1 MKKFILFL
9 FLLFIPFLV
18 SAENELIL
26 KSVVPNYDTS
36 QQILV
41 NNPSGVED
49 FNLTL
54 TDKEQE
60 ISYYVT
66 IQNTS
71 DTNVKIDE
79 INLSNPDV
87 EYLEYSYSSLEVDN
101 IIEANS
107 SRIMLLTIKSND
119 IGELNDTNNFQLEL
133 KYSKTNLISGG
144 EINGGG
150 SSSNSPNNPNSGNNN
165 SGNNGN
171 NSNENGNDTDREED
185 VKNPNTYSDVVI
197 FFALLIS
204 GILLLYF
211 VKKKNKKTIIIILF
225 ILGTTLFNCVFADEV
240 VEQDSL
246 TITGLINFGKIP
258 NKTYTIEIDPNGGL
272 FNGVDVPYKALVL
285 YNTKIDLSDV
295 YREYFDFKYWTYN
308 DEIQYM
314 ESTISV
320 VEDIRLEAVWKEH
333 PTYALTINPNGG
345 LYENESTFEVRLHE
359 GERYELKDPVRTS
372 YLFVAWNENE
382 DEGYL
387 KDDVVTMGKKDI
399 EVSAEWIR
407 EEDIVAKI
415 PESNRYYQTIQ
426 RALVEV
432 KDGQTVVVLKDVD
445 ESFTNEKKVKLD
457 LNGHKVVGKLV
468 NKGDIVIDNGIIEN
482 TNGIAVSNTGIL
494 TLGVNDKNDDAKPNV
509 SQDSVAII
517 GTTVGIEQYGTFYF
531 YDGYIEGDVTING
544 SVHATPVDYAT
555 FVDHNGEKDCQKAY
569 LISQNNIDRAV
580 SKTIVNGEIYYF
592 NLQDSINTAKYS
604 GFDIYAV
611 RDFEA
616 AYKLT
621 IDKNV
626 TIVFDINGYN
636 ITTGTDVKNNGT
648 FIIRDTSD
656 EKGRIIPAITVVNN
670 GILNLNDATIETNDT
685 INVITN
691 NGIINATNSV
701 VKAKSG
707 YAIYNNDGTINA
719 DENTYFKANSYAF
732 YNNSSKEAKLTSGNY
747 EGIYNTKTLVIDGA
761 NVKMSK
767 TESLTGVYN
776 SGTLTINSGII
787 DVEIVQNGYAYVY
800 GIQNISVLNMNG
812 GEIKVTHT
820 CVNNVDC
827 SSYQKYAYGIYSNSS
842 NSSIL
847 TGLNKAKI
855 NSSGTGIYHYYG
867 TVNVEESNIISGSSG
882 IYSSFSNVNL
892 LNTDITSQTDAFY
905 CSLNNR
911 SSRSV
916 NIIGGTLT
924 AGNYGVYL
932 DGYYYTSSSV
942 YYVNAKIGDKDNK
955 TVINS
960 NSTGIYLNDYT
971 NTNILNADI
980 KSSNSNGVYL
990 YAETNTLTIGE
1001 NDLNIS
1007 QVSPLVM
1014 GETYG
1019 VNVNAGSLNFYDG
1032 LIKGKTNAIK
1042 GSVTAIPSASIVST
1056 NYEVIDNYEYES
1068 KFIQSQENFLE
1079 VNGVEYNSFDLAIR
1093 DIEQEGTI
1101 KVIKSVSVGSSITI
1115 PKEKNITVDL
1125 NGYTLNTSQ
1134 RFINYGTLIVKDSS
1148 VEQTGKIFNNR
1159 TNLFYNYSN
1168 MTIENGIYE
1177 AASSKYIFYNTG
1189 VDAILTI
1196 NNSKLKN
1203 SFSSVSYGIYNTA
1216 GTVEIN
1222 NTDLEVTS
1230 TGDDVYGIYNVGL
1243 FNVNNSNILVD
1254 TSVNSNHYSYG
1265 IFNLMTFNMNGGSI
1279 TSTRTCDATNCNSYK
1294 KYAYGIYSNT
1304 TNANVLSDIY
1314 KTTINSS
1321 GTGIYHYYGTIASD
1335 DSNIISD
1342 STGIYSSLSNVNLL
1356 NTDII
1361 SQTDAFY
1368 CSLNNRSSRSVN
1380 IIGGTLTAGNYGVYL
1395 DGYYYTSSSIY
1406 YVNAK
1411 IGDADN
1417 KTIINSQK
1425 TGIYLDEY
1433 SRITINNAEIISSEA
1448 NGIYS
1453 NSTTNTL
1460 TIGENNLSVE
1470 QDSPSIFGNTYG
1482 INVNVGTFNFYDGIV
1497 GGKINAF
1504 LGSVTSIPE
1513 ATVIKTIYKAIDDYD
1528 YECKYIDEQ
1537 DAFLEVDGVEYN
1549 SFDIAIRNIESE
1561 GTIKV
1566 IKTASVGSAAT
1577 IPNDKII
1584 TLDLNGFTLNTTQSI
1599 INNGTLIVK
1608 DSSTEKT
1615 GKIFNTKSNIFKNY
1629 SEMIIDNGFY
1639 ESSTNYYVISNSG
1652 VDANLIINNSII
1664 KNKYSGVSYGIYN
1677 NAGTVE
1683 MNNTDLEV
1691 SSTGDDAYGIY
1702 NVGLFNVNNS
1712 NIIVDTSVN
1721 SSYYAYGILNNL
1733 TLNMSESS
1741 VTATRTCDATNCNSY
1756 KKYAYGIYS
1765 NTTNANVLSDIY
1777 KTTIN
1782 SSGTGIYH
1790 YYGTIASD
1798 DSNII
1803 SDSTG
1808 IYSSLSNV
1816 NLLNTDIIS
1825 QTDAFYCSLN
1835 NRSSRSV
1842 NIIGGTLTAG
1852 NYGVYLDGY
1861 YYTSSSIYYVNA
1873 KIGDADN
1880 KTIINSQKT
1889 GIYLD
1894 EYSRITINN
1903 AEIISSEANGI
1914 YSNSTTNT
1922 LTLGEN
1928 NLTIKNDVPVII
1940 GETYGLNVN
1949 AGVVNFYD
1957 GILKGKTNAYK
1968 GAITTI
1974 PTDMKVASGTEIIN
1988 DYVFE
1993 IAYIS
1998 AVSDLFMNKT
2008 TGVKYKQ
2015 LTDAIS
2021 EANNGE
2027 KIVFLDN
2034 VQIYENISVDLSKD
2048 IIIDLDGYILNL
2060 GAHIFTNNGRLTIN
2074 NTSEKQSKIIKT
2086 GENSS
2091 FVNNGNLYI
2100 NSIDFDQFSSY
2111 YIFKNNANAN
2121 LNIENSNIDS
2131 VYGVNNLEGYLFLN
2145 NVNINATNTA
2155 ITNKG
2160 NMNIDSGTINGSTYA
2175 IYDNGVRES
2184 VVKNVSVISSGTAL
2198 YNTNLSVYNLE
2209 NVIIKGTL
2217 SNNNSLGKIS
2227 HSIGSVEGYIYNYGT
2242 INFTELDISGTT
2254 TKTSLWV
2261 MISNSGTMIVNDCTI
2276 ITTRTS
2282 NYSYETHSIHNYSN
2296 LELNNTMLTIGNLT
2310 TSGVDVGVFNEGGN
2324 VFLSDSAIKVNNVA
2338 TAYGVYNYNAS
2349 SKVVMESGSIIANNA
2364 TNSYGIY
2371 MKDGNVT
2378 IGVETEPSDPT
2389 YGTSRANVS
2398 ITDPSI
2404 TAVGTTKGIGVKKE
2418 KGYFNYYD
2426 GIITGSTNAK
2436 PDITSQVEYNYE
2448 VTFYKDSDTG
2458 YEYTILE
2465 YMK

>member
-1 MKKFILFL
+1 MKKFIFFL
-9 FLLFIPFLV
+9 FLLFIPFFV
-18 SAENELIL
+18 SAENELIV
-26 KSVVPNYDTS
+26 KSVVPNYDTN

-41 NNPSGVED
+41 NSPSGMED

-171 NSNENGNDTDREED
+171 NSNENGNNTDKEED

-211 VKKKNKKTIIIILF
+211 INKKKKKAIIIIIF
-225 ILGTTLFNCVFADEV
+225 ILGTTLFNCVLADEV

-308 DEIQYM
+308 EEIQYM
-314 ESTISV
+314 ENTIAV

-333 PTYALTINPNGG
+333 PTYALTINPSGG
-345 LYENESTFEVRLHE
+345 LYENESTVEIRLHE
-359 GERYELKDPVRTS
+359 GEKYELKDPVRTS

-494 TLGVNDKNDDAKPNV
+494 TLGVNDKNEDAKPNV
-509 SQDSVAII
+509 YQDSVAII

-621 IDKNV
+621 IDKDV

-670 GILNLNDATIETNDT
+670 GTLNLNDATLETNDT

-707 YAIYNNDGTINA
+707 YAVYNNDGTINA

-767 TESLTGVYN
+767 TDSLTGIYN
-776 SGTLTINSGII
+776 SGTLTINSGIV
-787 DVEIVQNGYAYVY
+787 DVEIVQNGYGYAY

-827 SSYQKYAYGIYSNSS
+827 SSYQKYAYGIYSSNTGNSNIKTNVS
-842 NSSIL
+842 NTSIVS
-847 TGLNKAKI
+847 TGEGI
-855 NSSGTGIYHYYG
+855 NHYYG
-867 TVNVEESNIISGSSG
+867 NVDVKNSEIETGSYGLCSRYNNI
-882 IYSSFSNVNL
+882 NL
-892 LNTDITSQTDAFY
+892 YNTDITS
-905 CSLNNR
+905 
-911 SSRSV
+911 SSNAIHMYSSSTSRTL
-916 NIIGGTLT
+916 NIIGGTIV
-924 AGNYGVYL
+924 ADNYGIYS
-932 DGYYYTSSSV
+932 DGEYYYGS
-942 YYVNAKIGDKDNK
+942 YYVTTNIGDVENK
-955 TVINS
+955 TIINS
-960 NSTGIYLNDYT
+960 RRTGIYLDEYNQVNIKNAEIISSEANGIYL
-971 NTNILNADI
+971 NTE
-980 KSSNSNGVYL
+980 SNTV
-990 YAETNTLTIGE
+990 TLGE
-1001 NDLNIS
+1001 NNL
-1007 QVSPLVM
+1007 LVDNNSLIII

-1019 VNVNAGSLNFYDG
+1019 ININAGSLNFYDG
-1032 LIKGKTNAIK
+1032 LVKGKTNAIR
-1042 GSVTAIPSASIVST
+1042 GSVTAIPSASIVNT
-1056 NYEVIDNYEYES
+1056 NYELIDNYEYEC

-1079 VNGVEYNSFDLAIR
+1079 VDGVEYNSFDMAIR

-1101 KVIKSVSVGSSITI
+1101 KVIKSVSVGSSVTIPENKIITI
-1115 PKEKNITVDL
+1115 DL

-1168 MTIENGIYE
+1168 MTIENGSYE
-1177 AASSKYIFYNTG
+1177 ASSSKYIFYNTG

-1216 GTVEIN
+1216 GTVEMN

-1230 TGDDVYGIYNVGL
+1230 TGDDAYGIYNVGL

-1254 TSVNSNHYSYG
+1254 TSVNSGYYSYG
-1265 IFNLMTFNMNGGSI
+1265 IFNLMTFNMDGGSI
-1279 TSTRTCDATNCNSYK
+1279 TSTRSCDATNCNSYK
-1294 KYAYGIYSNT
+1294 KYAYAVYSSNT
-1304 TNANVLSDIY
+1304 GNSNIKTNIDNAKI
-1314 KTTINSS
+1314 TSS
-1321 GTGIYHYYGTIASD
+1321 GDGINHYYGNVDVKNSVIETDNYGLYSRYN
-1335 DSNIISD
+1335 NI
-1342 STGIYSSLSNVNLL
+1342 SLY
-1356 NTDII
+1356 NTDI
-1361 SQTDAFY
+1361 T
-1368 CSLNNRSSRSVN
+1368 SSSNAIHMYSSSTSRTLN
-1380 IIGGTLTAGNYGVYL
+1380 IIGGTIVADNYGIYS
-1395 DGYYYTSSSIY
+1395 DGEYYYGSY
-1406 YVNAK
+1406 YVTTN
-1411 IGDADN
+1411 IGDTNN
-1417 KTIINSQK
+1417 KTIINSK
-1425 TGIYLDEY
+1425 NTGIYLDEY
-1433 SRITINNAEIISSEA
+1433 NRTTINNAEI
-1448 NGIYS
+1448 
-1453 NSTTNTL
+1453 
-1460 TIGENNLSVE
+1460 V
-1470 QDSPSIFGNTYG
+1470 
-1482 INVNVGTFNFYDGIV
+1482 
-1497 GGKINAF
+1497 
-1504 LGSVTSIPE
+1504 
-1513 ATVIKTIYKAIDDYD
+1513 
-1528 YECKYIDEQ
+1528 
-1537 DAFLEVDGVEYN
+1537 
-1549 SFDIAIRNIESE
+1549 
-1561 GTIKV
+1561 
-1566 IKTASVGSAAT
+1566 
-1577 IPNDKII
+1577 
-1584 TLDLNGFTLNTTQSI
+1584 
-1599 INNGTLIVK
+1599 
-1608 DSSTEKT
+1608 
-1615 GKIFNTKSNIFKNY
+1615 
-1629 SEMIIDNGFY
+1629 
-1639 ESSTNYYVISNSG
+1639 
-1652 VDANLIINNSII
+1652 
-1664 KNKYSGVSYGIYN
+1664 
-1677 NAGTVE
+1677 
-1683 MNNTDLEV
+1683 
-1691 SSTGDDAYGIY
+1691 
-1702 NVGLFNVNNS
+1702 
-1712 NIIVDTSVN
+1712 
-1721 SSYYAYGILNNL
+1721 
-1733 TLNMSESS
+1733 
-1741 VTATRTCDATNCNSY
+1741 
-1756 KKYAYGIYS
+1756 
-1765 NTTNANVLSDIY
+1765 
-1777 KTTIN
+1777 
-1782 SSGTGIYH
+1782 
-1790 YYGTIASD
+1790 
-1798 DSNII
+1798 
-1803 SDSTG
+1803 
-1808 IYSSLSNV
+1808 
-1816 NLLNTDIIS
+1816 
-1825 QTDAFYCSLN
+1825 
-1835 NRSSRSV
+1835 
-1842 NIIGGTLTAG
+1842 
-1852 NYGVYLDGY
+1852 
-1861 YYTSSSIYYVNA
+1861 
-1873 KIGDADN
+1873 
-1880 KTIINSQKT
+1880 
-1889 GIYLD
+1889 
-1894 EYSRITINN
+1894 
-1903 AEIISSEANGI
+1903 SSEANGI

-1928 NLTIKNDVPVII
+1928 NLTIKNDVPVIV

-1968 GAITTI
+1968 GAVTTI

-1993 IAYIS
+1993 TAYIS

-2034 VQIYENISVDLSKD
+2034 VQIYENISVDSSKD

-2060 GAHIFTNNGRLTIN
+2060 GAHIFTNDGRLTIN
-2074 NTSEKQSKIIKT
+2074 NTSEKQSNIIKT

-2100 NSIDFDQFSSY
+2100 NNIDFDQFSSY

-2227 HSIGSVEGYIYNYGT
+2227 HTIGSVEGYIYNYGT

-2261 MISNSGTMIVNDCTI
+2261 MISNSGTIIVNDCTI
-2276 ITTRTS
+2276 TTTRTG

-2404 TAVGTTKGIGVKKE
+2404 MAVGTTKGIGVKKE
-2418 KGYFNYYD
+2418 NGYFNYFD

-2448 VTFYKDSDTG
+2448 VTFYNDSDTG

>member
-1 MKKFILFL
+1 MKKFIFFL
-9 FLLFIPFLV
+9 FLLFIPFFV
-18 SAENELIL
+18 SAENELIV
-26 KSVVPNYDTS
+26 KSVVPNYDTN

-41 NNPSGVED
+41 NSPSGMED

-171 NSNENGNDTDREED
+171 NSNENGNNTDKEED

-211 VKKKNKKTIIIILF
+211 INKKKKKAIIIIIF
-225 ILGTTLFNCVFADEV
+225 ILGTTLFNCVLADEV

-308 DEIQYM
+308 EEIQYM
-314 ESTISV
+314 ENTIAV

-333 PTYALTINPNGG
+333 PTYALTINPSGG
-345 LYENESTFEVRLHE
+345 LYENESTVEIRLHE
-359 GERYELKDPVRTS
+359 GEKYELKDPVRTS

-494 TLGVNDKNDDAKPNV
+494 TLGVNDKNEDAKPNV
-509 SQDSVAII
+509 YQDSVAII

-621 IDKNV
+621 IDKDV

-670 GILNLNDATIETNDT
+670 GTLNLNDATLETNDT

-707 YAIYNNDGTINA
+707 YAVYNNDGTINA

-767 TESLTGVYN
+767 TDSLTGIYN
-776 SGTLTINSGII
+776 SGTLTINSGIV
-787 DVEIVQNGYAYVY
+787 DVEIVQNGYGYAY

-827 SSYQKYAYGIYSNSS
+827 SSYQKYAYGIYSSNTGNSNIKTNVS
-842 NSSIL
+842 NTSIVS
-847 TGLNKAKI
+847 TGEGI
-855 NSSGTGIYHYYG
+855 NHYYG
-867 TVNVEESNIISGSSG
+867 NVDVKNSEIETGSYGLCSRYNNI
-882 IYSSFSNVNL
+882 NL
-892 LNTDITSQTDAFY
+892 YNTDITS
-905 CSLNNR
+905 
-911 SSRSV
+911 SSNAIHMYSSSTSRTL
-916 NIIGGTLT
+916 NIIGGTIV
-924 AGNYGVYL
+924 ADNYGIYS
-932 DGYYYTSSSV
+932 DGEYYYGS
-942 YYVNAKIGDKDNK
+942 YYVTTNIGDVENK
-955 TVINS
+955 TIINS
-960 NSTGIYLNDYT
+960 RRTGIYLDEYNQVNIKNAEIISSEANGIYL
-971 NTNILNADI
+971 NTE
-980 KSSNSNGVYL
+980 SNTV
-990 YAETNTLTIGE
+990 TLGE
-1001 NDLNIS
+1001 NNL
-1007 QVSPLVM
+1007 LVDNNSLIII

-1019 VNVNAGSLNFYDG
+1019 ININAGSLNFYDG
-1032 LIKGKTNAIK
+1032 LVKGKTNAIR
-1042 GSVTAIPSASIVST
+1042 GSVTAIPSASIVNT
-1056 NYEVIDNYEYES
+1056 NYELIDNYEYEC

-1079 VNGVEYNSFDLAIR
+1079 VDGVEYNSFDMAIR

-1101 KVIKSVSVGSSITI
+1101 KVIKSVSVGSSVTIPENKIITI
-1115 PKEKNITVDL
+1115 DL

-1168 MTIENGIYE
+1168 MTIENGSYE
-1177 AASSKYIFYNTG
+1177 ASSSKYIFYNTG

-1216 GTVEIN
+1216 GTVEMN

-1230 TGDDVYGIYNVGL
+1230 TGDDAYGIYNVGL

-1254 TSVNSNHYSYG
+1254 TSVNSGYYSYG
-1265 IFNLMTFNMNGGSI
+1265 IFNLMTFNMDGGSI
-1279 TSTRTCDATNCNSYK
+1279 TSTRSCDATNCNSYK
-1294 KYAYGIYSNT
+1294 KYAYAVYSSNT
-1304 TNANVLSDIY
+1304 GNSNIKTNIDNAKI
-1314 KTTINSS
+1314 TSS
-1321 GTGIYHYYGTIASD
+1321 GDGINHYYGNVDVKNSVIETDNYGLYSRYN
-1335 DSNIISD
+1335 NI
-1342 STGIYSSLSNVNLL
+1342 SLY
-1356 NTDII
+1356 NTDI
-1361 SQTDAFY
+1361 T
-1368 CSLNNRSSRSVN
+1368 SSSNAIHMYSSSTSRTLN
-1380 IIGGTLTAGNYGVYL
+1380 IIGGTIVADNYGIYS
-1395 DGYYYTSSSIY
+1395 DGEYYYGSY
-1406 YVNAK
+1406 YVTTN
-1411 IGDADN
+1411 IGDTNN
-1417 KTIINSQK
+1417 KTIINSK
-1425 TGIYLDEY
+1425 NTGIYLDEY
-1433 SRITINNAEIISSEA
+1433 NRTTINNAEIVSSEA

-1460 TIGENNLSVE
+1460 TIGENDLTVVRE
-1470 QDSPSIFGNTYG
+1470 SPILIGETYG
-1482 INVNVGTFNFYDGIV
+1482 INVNAGTLNFYDGILK
-1497 GGKINAF
+1497 GKANAIR
-1504 LGSVTSIPE
+1504 GSITAIPE
-1513 ATVIKTIYKAIDDYD
+1513 ATVIKVDYEAINNYD
-1528 YECKYIDEQ
+1528 YEIKYIVSQ
-1537 DAFLEVDGVEYN
+1537 DNFLEVNGVEYN
-1549 SFDIAIRNIESE
+1549 SFELAIREIEVE
-1561 GTIKV
+1561 GTINV
-1566 IKTASVGSAAT
+1566 IKTSSFGSNVIVPQGKSIT
-1577 IPNDKII
+1577 I
-1584 TLDLNGFTLNTTQSI
+1584 DLNGYTLNSTQSI
-1599 INNGTLIVK
+1599 VNNGTLIVK
-1608 DSSTEKT
+1608 DSSVEKT
-1615 GKIFNTKSNIFKNY
+1615 GKIYNTKSNIFYNN
-1629 SEMIIDNGFY
+1629 SEMIIENGIY
-1639 ESSTNYYVISNSG
+1639 ESSSNQYVIYNNGVNS
-1652 VDANLIINNSII
+1652 NLIINNSLI
-1664 KNKYSGVSYGIYN
+1664 KNHFSGS
-1677 NAGTVE
+1677 AR
-1683 MNNTDLEV
+1683 
-1691 SSTGDDAYGIY
+1691 GIY
-1702 NVGLFNVNNS
+1702 NVTGTIEINNS
-1712 NIIVDTSVN
+1712 VIDIYSTSDNTYGIYTNGLVTLNNTDVVVDTSSTSNV
-1721 SSYYAYGILNNL
+1721 YAYGITNL
-1733 TLNMSESS
+1733 LTFNMTGGSI
-1741 VTATRTCDATNCNSY
+1741 TATRSCDATNCNSY
-1756 KKYAYGIYS
+1756 KKYAYAIYS
-1765 NTTNANVLSDIY
+1765 NNDGNSNVKTNVDNVKI
-1777 KTTIN
+1777 I
-1782 SSGTGIYH
+1782 SSGDGINH
-1790 YYGTIASD
+1790 YYGNVDVKNSEIETDNYGLYSRYN
-1798 DSNII
+1798 NI
-1803 SDSTG
+1803 
-1808 IYSSLSNV
+1808 
-1816 NLLNTDIIS
+1816 NLYNTDI
-1825 QTDAFYCSLN
+1825 T
-1835 NRSSRSV
+1835 SSSNAIHMYSSSTSRTL
-1842 NIIGGTLTAG
+1842 NIIGGTIVAD
-1852 NYGVYLDGY
+1852 NYGIYSDGEY
-1861 YYTSSSIYYVNA
+1861 YYGSYYVTTN
-1873 KIGDADN
+1873 IGDTNN
-1880 KTIINSQKT
+1880 KTIINSKNT

-1894 EYSRITINN
+1894 EYNRTTINN
-1903 AEIISSEANGI
+1903 AEIVSSEANGI

-1928 NLTIKNDVPVII
+1928 NLTIKNDVPVIV

-1968 GAITTI
+1968 GAVTTI

-1993 IAYIS
+1993 TAYIS

-2034 VQIYENISVDLSKD
+2034 VQIYENISVDSSKD

-2060 GAHIFTNNGRLTIN
+2060 GAHIFTNDGRLTIN
-2074 NTSEKQSKIIKT
+2074 NTSEKQSNIIKT

-2100 NSIDFDQFSSY
+2100 NNIDFDQFSSY

-2227 HSIGSVEGYIYNYGT
+2227 HTIGSVEGYIYNYGT

-2261 MISNSGTMIVNDCTI
+2261 MISNSGTIIVNDCTI
-2276 ITTRTS
+2276 TTTRTG

-2404 TAVGTTKGIGVKKE
+2404 MAVGTTKGIGVKKE
-2418 KGYFNYYD
+2418 NGYFNYFD

-2448 VTFYKDSDTG
+2448 VTFYNDSDTG